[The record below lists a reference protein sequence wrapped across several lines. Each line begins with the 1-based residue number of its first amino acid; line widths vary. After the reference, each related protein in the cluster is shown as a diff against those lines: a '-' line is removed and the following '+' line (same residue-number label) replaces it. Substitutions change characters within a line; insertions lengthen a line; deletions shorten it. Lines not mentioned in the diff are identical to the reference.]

1 MEGIEAT
8 PTRPHPQVKPEAG
21 GFEKVIR
28 DLLNSAHADPLSY
41 LGPKS
46 ATPTQ
51 QECFKYLQR
60 CMQAMRE
67 NYLLPQQKVKA
78 AIQHRSATQTIVC
91 SP

>member
-28 DLLNSAHADPLSY
+28 DLLNSDHADPLSY
-41 LGPKS
+41 LGPRS

-67 NYLLPQQKVKA
+67 KYLLPQQKVKA